1 MGYQAWSKEDI
12 KIYLLE
18 IGWESVI
25 QEGELC
31 VDRTGFPGAQLVKNP
46 PALQE
51 APVWFLG
58 QKDPLDKG

>member
-1 MGYQAWSKEDI
+1 M
-12 KIYLLE
+12 
-18 IGWESVI
+18 I

-51 APVWFLG
+51 APV
-58 QKDPLDKG
+58 